1 MQLAGATVEVNR
13 GVEIVGGGVTDTQ
26 PVNNRGINFAWPGF
40 RVNTESKN
48 IYIQSPIPYRYHTC
62 NVNKHTRACIS
73 SVDVQSPGGSSV
85 CSSEGSHRTK
95 TVGNI
100 L

>member
-1 MQLAGATVEVNR
+1 MQLAGAMVEVNR
-13 GVEIVGGGVTDTQ
+13 GVETVGGGVTDTQ
-26 PVNNRGINFAWPGF
+26 PVHNRGISFAWPGF
-40 RVNTESKN
+40 REDTESKN
-48 IYIQSPIPYRYHTC
+48 IITCSLQYYTC
-62 NVNKHTRACIS
+62 NVNKHTQICIS

-100 L
+100 P

>member
-1 MQLAGATVEVNR
+1 MQLAGATVEVDR
-13 GVEIVGGGVTDTQ
+13 GVETVGGGVTDTQ
-26 PVNNRGINFAWPGF
+26 PVNNIEINFALPGF

-48 IYIQSPIPYRYHTC
+48 IITC
-62 NVNKHTRACIS
+62 SLQYLNKHTQICIS